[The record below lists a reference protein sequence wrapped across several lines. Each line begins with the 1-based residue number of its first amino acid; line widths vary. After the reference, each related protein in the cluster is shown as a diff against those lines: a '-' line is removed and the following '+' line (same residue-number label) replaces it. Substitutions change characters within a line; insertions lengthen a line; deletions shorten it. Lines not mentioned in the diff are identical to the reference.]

1 MRPPNRRLNYR
12 LSLVMQ
18 RDQVEISSRDYW
30 FKVVE
35 MLQQNW
41 ALIERKGLEE
51 RAVKVYFIDD
61 GGGVFDEID
70 FENEREARRGL
81 RRNGFQ
87 RYAKDEE
94 AQEFISP
101 PEAPLYRR
109 EHPNGKIYSSGEY
122 WAGPPVSDS

>member
-1 MRPPNRRLNYR
+1 MRRE
-12 LSLVMQ
+12 Q
-18 RDQVEISSRDYW
+18 IDISSRDFW

-35 MLQQNW
+35 MLQHNW
-41 ALIERKGLEE
+41 ALIDRTTLEG
-51 RAVKVYFIDD
+51 RAGKVYFLGDE
-61 GGGVFDEID
+61 GGVFDEID
-70 FENEREARRGL
+70 FEDERRARRGL

-101 PEAPLYRR
+101 PEAPFYRR

-122 WAGPPVSDS
+122 WAGPPVSES